1 MKFNTQEKDP
11 VNDNDFVANA
21 FGVNAVRRHK
31 EFKAF
36 FACADPLVVTPDRK
50 THPNWK
56 VQKFFK
62 WAMYISKKCVLIG
75 KQISCDE
82 QTIGFQ
88 GRHPDVLRIS
98 YKKEGDGFQ

>member
-62 WAMYISKKCVLIG
+62 
-75 KQISCDE
+75 
-82 QTIGFQ
+82 
-88 GRHPDVLRIS
+88 
-98 YKKEGDGFQ
+98 